1 MMIGLIVECCKGTC
15 DVIKL
20 KSKLKIEINK
30 ELLLLLLCSFIQEL
44 LVPYHLNIRNSY
56 FCYFFFF
63 FRNKFITKKILLF
76 IIIRPTIEVRIISVF
91 GYCSYNTYTLR

>member
-63 FRNKFITKKILLF
+63 
-76 IIIRPTIEVRIISVF
+76 S
-91 GYCSYNTYTLR
+91 